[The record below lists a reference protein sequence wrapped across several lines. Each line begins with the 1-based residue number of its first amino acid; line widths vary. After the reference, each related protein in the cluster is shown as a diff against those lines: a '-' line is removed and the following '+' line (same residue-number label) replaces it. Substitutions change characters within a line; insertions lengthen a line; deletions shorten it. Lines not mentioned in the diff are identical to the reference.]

1 MHVVKKEYRD
11 LVKPLKQRIRVANHA
26 GISDSTLYHQLH
38 NNSDQLTRY
47 SVLEGIAMVCG
58 VTMPELLEQKQEA

>member
-1 MHVVKKEYRD
+1 MRVLKLKYREM
-11 LVKPLKQRIRVANHA
+11 VKPIKERVKVAQHA
-26 GISDSTLYHQLH
+26 GISDSTLYHHLH

-58 VTMPELLEQKQEA
+58 VRMEELLEEKTA